1 MAPGIEKESN
11 KSKLLLLLQEKS
23 MLAVE
28 KEKMN
33 I

>member
-1 MAPGIEKESN
+1 MAPGIEKEFN

-23 MLAVE
+23 MLTVE